1 MPGTIGF
8 IDPEGAFILARVA
21 ADEAEILTLAVA
33 PALRR
38 QGRARALLTHAAR
51 HAGAAGATALFLEV
65 SDANLAA
72 RGLYQ
77 AAGFRA
83 VGKRRGYYASGET
96 ALVLRLELSPCAAS
110 GA

>member
-1 MPGTIGF
+1 
-8 IDPEGAFILARVA
+8 
-21 ADEAEILTLAVA
+21 
-33 PALRR
+33 
-38 QGRARALLTHAAR
+38 
-51 HAGAAGATALFLEV
+51 LFLEV